1 MWPATK
7 HFGSHFAAR
16 AEAITGE
23 ASVGDH
29 LQAVYHLWLVGHQL
43 EHGHAP
49 WLDPYTFRPESSPR
63 VNFGGWP
70 FGLPY
75 WPLAT
80 AFGTV
85 AGWNLLLLLTY
96 LAAGAFTYLW
106 LRELDLAR
114 AAALV
119 GGVAFELAPYR
130 VAQSAGHLRGM
141 IAVLL
146 PLALWAFERSRR
158 GSLWWL
164 ALAAAAVASIPFSDL
179 HLALGAV
186 PFFLFYALCRSRDA
200 WTLVGAAAGV
210 ALGVGAALLV
220 GKLAISGSIAS
231 GGRSLHEVAF
241 YSADGLDFITRHRRH
256 GQESFVFVGWLAP
269 LLALVGLTVVLRA
282 RRIGLAL
289 ALALGVLVPTLLA
302 LGTHFPLYSPLWHH
316 FSPLRYPRVP
326 EREFPVACL
335 AIAALVA
342 FATAWIV
349 GRFRHLVTVCY
360 LMVLVALFADLR
372 LGVTAYR
379 VAKADPGNAAYSA
392 LRHRGPGR
400 LLELPVLH
408 PSVGHGSLYLYYDLQ
423 AQRQRPGGYSTL
435 APRRAANLALQLEPL
450 SCGEWRPGATRLLRR
465 LGVRYLAFHSGLF
478 SPGNG
483 WFAWRE
489 LTAHGWGELTRGGG
503 IATFAR
509 GRPPTP
515 PLVPEPRDRIVFC
528 PEWVGRAPRYRHGA
542 FWIRGAGRLIV
553 RLTTRAPDRTTIT
566 ADGATASARV
576 VGPVTL
582 SVPLRHRGW
591 HLVGVDMVR
600 SDRGVRLTSIR
611 ATRGGGAAR

>member
-70 FGLPY
+70 FGLPF
-75 WPLAT
+75 WPLEA
-80 AFGTV
+80 AFGPV
-85 AGWNLLLLLTY
+85 VGWNLLLLLTY
-96 LAAGAFTYLW
+96 LAAGTFAYLW
-106 LRELDLAR
+106 LRELGLPGG
-114 AAALV
+114 AALA
-119 GGVAFELAPYR
+119 GGLAFELAPYR

-141 IAVLL
+141 VAVFL
-146 PLALWAFERSRR
+146 PLALWAFERSRHGTR
-158 GSLWWL
+158 GWL
-164 ALAAAAVASIPFSDL
+164 ALAGAALASIPFSDL

-186 PFFLFYALCRSRDA
+186 PFFLLYVLCRTRDP
-200 WTLVGAAAGV
+200 WTLVGATAGV
-210 ALGVGAALLV
+210 ACAVGAGLLV
-220 GKLAISGSIAS
+220 SRFAISGSIAS
-231 GGRSLHEVAF
+231 GGRSLREVSF
-241 YSADGLDFITRHRRH
+241 YSADGLDFLSRHRRH
-256 GQESFVFVGWLAP
+256 GPESFVFVGWLTP
-269 LLALVGLTVVLRA
+269 LLALAGLALLLRG
-282 RRIGLAL
+282 RRLGLAL
-289 ALALGVLVPTLLA
+289 ALVVGAVAPVLLA
-302 LGTHFPLYSPLWHH
+302 LGTHFPLYTTLWHH
-316 FSPLRYPRVP
+316 FGPLRYPRVP

-342 FATAWIV
+342 FAAAWLAQ
-349 GRFRHLVTVCY
+349 RFNRLVTACY
-360 LMVLVALFADLR
+360 LLVLVTLVADLR

-379 VAKADPGNAAYSA
+379 VARADQDNAAYAA
-392 LRHRGPGR
+392 LRPLGPGR

-408 PSVGHGSLYLYYDLQ
+408 PGVNHGSLYLYYDMQ

-435 APRRAANLALQLEPL
+435 APKRAGKLALQLEPL
-450 SCGEWRPGATRLLRR
+450 NCGEWRPGAEGLLRR

-489 LTAHGWGELTRGGG
+489 LTARGWGELARGGG

-542 FWIRGAGRLIV
+542 FCIRGAGRLVV
-553 RLTTRAPDRTTIT
+553 RLKTRAPDRTTIT
-566 ADGATASARV
+566 VDGATASARV
-576 VGPVTL
+576 VDPVTL
-582 SVPLRHRGW
+582 RVPLHHGGW
-591 HLVGVDMVR
+591 HLVAVDMVR
-600 SDRGVRLTSIR
+600 SDRGVQLMSIR
-611 ATRGGGAAR
+611 VTRAGGAAR